1 MMSRKMCILSALNDL
16 LRKFCIDTDNSDPS
30 PVYSVIISLRLVFF
44 MNKLFFPLSFIS
56 NEQTYQQVY
65 M

>member
-1 MMSRKMCILSALNDL
+1 MCILSALNDL